1 MNVQERSIARILF
14 QNKIYKADGQA
25 FEDIFTQLMNYT
37 HKDFQAIKAWGNI
50 GDRKNDGY
58 IKSEGTFFQ
67 VYAPEDVTKSYVDFI
82 KKLEK
87 DFLGLIKQWNPVN
100 KYYFVVNDKYKGVN
114 ADVEQIIQEL
124 KITYSL
130 DDARILTAKDI
141 ENKVFLLDDD
151 QIFSIVGN
159 LPDPNN
165 IKNLDFS
172 VLNDVISYIMSL
184 PIDSNLEY
192 KITLPDLKE
201 KIQFNGLSET
211 TASYLYDALIK
222 VEYLEKYLSNNSDF
236 IADSLRNKLSE
247 IYIEKRDIYK
257 NDELFWNIVN
267 SLSPKM
273 QQIYQT
279 TVIIIMA
286 KYFETCDIFEVPI
299 REEDKNDSTN

>member
-1 MNVQERSIARILF
+1 
-14 QNKIYKADGQA
+14 
-25 FEDIFTQLMNYT
+25 
-37 HKDFQAIKAWGNI
+37 
-50 GDRKNDGY
+50 
-58 IKSEGTFFQ
+58 
-67 VYAPEDVTKSYVDFI
+67 
-82 KKLEK
+82 
-87 DFLGLIKQWNPVN
+87 
-100 KYYFVVNDKYKGVN
+100 
-114 ADVEQIIQEL
+114 
-124 KITYSL
+124 
-130 DDARILTAKDI
+130 
-141 ENKVFLLDDD
+141 
-151 QIFSIVGN
+151 

-267 SLSPKM
+267 SLSPKL